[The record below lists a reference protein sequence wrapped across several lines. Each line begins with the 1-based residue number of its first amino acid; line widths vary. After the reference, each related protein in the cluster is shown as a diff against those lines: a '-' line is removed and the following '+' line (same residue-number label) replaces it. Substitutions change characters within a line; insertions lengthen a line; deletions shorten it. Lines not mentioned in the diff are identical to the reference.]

1 MNIEIKKTIC
11 TVFMVPTLK
20 IPKGALKDNG
30 FINGFVRD
38 ELKDE
43 EYTDCIFLL
52 FKPKQIDE
60 FKVFLDEEYQR
71 TKDIIEDYDHES
83 GFVVVVYK
91 LNPKY
96 FTDFELIRQ
105 GKYSKTSESFQ
116 KEFPKEITITRN
128 GLSKNEL
135 SLQYRVFNKT
145 EDLVKFWEDMF
156 DVTFDPSQEIWH
168 GWELEKETLTK
179 DKLEY
184 YESVIR

>member
-30 FINGFVRD
+30 FINGFIKD
-38 ELKDE
+38 ETKDE

-52 FKPKQIDE
+52 FKPAQIDE
-60 FKVFLDEEYQR
+60 FRVFLDEEYQR
-71 TKDIIEDYDHES
+71 TKDIIEDYDHEN

-96 FTDFELIRQ
+96 FTDFELIKK
-105 GKYSKTSESFQ
+105 GKYSKTSKNFQ
-116 KEFPKEITITRN
+116 QEFPKEITITRN

-145 EDLVKFWEDMF
+145 EDLVRFWEDMF
-156 DVTFDPSQEIWH
+156 DVTFNPSQEIWH
-168 GWELEKETLTK
+168 GWEQEKEVLTK